1 MKKYNILNAEVDSE
15 NEDEFRFAAIKG
27 TDDSIVFNFE
37 NCTFKEIDDNTEFI
51 ANLILLEQQDG
62 ELVHLDKNDPRV
74 PDLTKESDEI
84 LRQFVDDLYAKM
96 HEEVEHIVENA

>member
-1 MKKYNILNAEVDSE
+1 MKKYNILTAEVDAE
-15 NEDEFRFAAIKG
+15 NKDEFRFAAIRG

-37 NCTFKEIDDNTEFI
+37 NCTFKEVDDATEFI

-84 LRQFVDDLYAKM
+84 LRQFVEDLGEKLN
-96 HEEVEHIVENA
+96 VDVNHIVENA